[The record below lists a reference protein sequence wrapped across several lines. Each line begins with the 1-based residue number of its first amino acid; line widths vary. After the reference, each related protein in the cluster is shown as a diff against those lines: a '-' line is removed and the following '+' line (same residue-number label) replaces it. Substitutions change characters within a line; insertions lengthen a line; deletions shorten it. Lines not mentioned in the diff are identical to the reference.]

1 MTFSLLLISSSSE
14 FSSWVRLNFETTVDW
29 IISHSSMHLVRPFK
43 THKKQNNIKT
53 ITEQNNIKENWK
65 QKRQERGQGGS
76 SPRGDTGGLPTVWR
90 HPLVCTEPLTDP
102 TTTLLVD
109 LPLRV
114 DWERIETPKIIS
126 PNVGEFISDHSE

>member
-1 MTFSLLLISSSSE
+1 MTFSLLLISSTSE
-14 FSSWVRLNFETTVDW
+14 FSSWVRLNFETTVDYQ
-29 IISHSSMHLVRPFK
+29 SLVHAFGRPFK

-126 PNVGEFISDHSE
+126 PKAKEFLSDRSK